1 MRVHRLKCN
10 AWVGGGRRYLG
21 NRYAGSSDYRCLD
34 SLAYI
39 ENLSFIFFNLN
50 TNTQWPSDAVPVIL
64 ADFDDEQHV
73 EDNQMT
79 TTTTSVGDRRQEI
92 VFIGLELGRREW
104 QLEICKSL
112 DQCLLNDEE
121 WSTYQQLKG
130 DENALR
136 LRFANSVKSQMLT
149 Y

>member
-1 MRVHRLKCN
+1 M
-10 AWVGGGRRYLG
+10 
-21 NRYAGSSDYRCLD
+21 
-34 SLAYI
+34 
-39 ENLSFIFFNLN
+39 
-50 TNTQWPSDAVPVIL
+50 PVIL